1 MSLQLNSLKQL
12 EKDLNRNYEACYLQY
27 WEQLKNDTLDRLA
40 KILVESEKS
49 PIDPEIRFWQLRA
62 ELSFLQK
69 S

>member
-12 EKDLNRNYEACYLQY
+12 EKDLNRNYEACYRQY
-27 WEQLKNDTLDRLA
+27 WEQLNNDTLDRLA
-40 KILVESEKS
+40 KILVESTES
-49 PIDPEIRFWQLRA
+49 SIDPEIRFWQIRS